1 MATRSLTVISLY
13 TGVGG
18 LDFGFE
24 AAGFR
29 TAVAVE
35 LDPVACRTVRRNR
48 PEWSLIDRDIHEVSS
63 EEILRAGRL
72 KVGEA
77 DVLIGG
83 PPCQPFSKSSYWV
96 AGDALRLDDPRADTL
111 TAYLRVLRDTR
122 PRAFLLENVYGLV
135 YKGKDEGL
143 RHLLDGVAR
152 INQEAGTSYRV
163 SWKLLNAAR
172 YGVPQIRERVFLIGS
187 REGCGFEFPLPTHG
201 PPGELELFDRSE
213 PVRTTW
219 DALGDLPQD
228 PDDPSLAV
236 GGKWGAL
243 LPSIPE
249 GQNYLWHTN
258 RGGGLRLFGWRTRY
272 WSFLLKLAK
281 GLPSWTIQAQP
292 GSAIGPFHWR
302 SRKLTTQ
309 EMCRLQT
316 FPDDVGFDCGR
327 TDVQKMLG
335 NAVPSL
341 LAEVLA
347 REIRRQ
353 LLDVRRDPGGL
364 QLMPPARPFVPGPEP
379 VAPVPARYREL
390 IGDHAAHPG
399 EGRLSKARRSSAQQ
413 NVPSFGDL
421 LRAELALPDEKGL
434 DQASRG
440 RLVGN
445 LAFPN
450 HERSPSERA

>member
-1 MATRSLTVISLY
+1 MATRSLTTISLY

-35 LDPVACRTVRRNR
+35 LDPVACSTVRRNR
-48 PEWSLIDRDIHEVSS
+48 PEWSLIERDIHEVSS
-63 EEILRAGRL
+63 QEILRAGRL
-72 KVGEA
+72 KVGQA
-77 DVLIGG
+77 DVLVGG

-96 AGDALRLDDPRADTL
+96 TGDALRLDDPRADTL
-111 TAYLRVLRDTR
+111 TAYLRVLRDTK

-152 INQEAGTSYRV
+152 INREAGTNYQV

-187 REGCGFEFPLPTHG
+187 RDGGSFEFPLPTHD
-201 PPGELELFDRSE
+201 PPGDLKLFDRHE
-213 PVRTTW
+213 PYRTAW
-219 DALGDLPQD
+219 DAIGDLPED
-228 PDDPSLAV
+228 PSDPSLEV

-281 GLPSWTIQAQP
+281 SQPSWTIQAQP

-302 SRKLTTQ
+302 SRKLTTR

-327 TDVQKMLG
+327 TDIQKMLG

-347 REIRRQ
+347 REIRWQ
-353 LLDVRRDPGGL
+353 LLGHRRDPGGL
-364 QLMPPARPFVPGPEP
+364 KLLPPARPSPPGCEP
-379 VAPVPARYREL
+379 VAPVPPRYRDL
-390 IGDHAAHPG
+390 IGDYPDHPG
-399 EGRLSKARRSSAQQ
+399 EGRLSGRR
-413 NVPSFGDL
+413 
-421 LRAELALPDEKGL
+421 RAGVRQEGPGSPAFLAT
-434 DQASRG
+434 S
-440 RLVGN
+440 
-445 LAFPN
+445 
-450 HERSPSERA
+450 